1 MARHLRVVQ
10 TQPAEYEAEL
20 EEEDV
25 RTSPPKRPRL
35 MAGLLGGDEGTESL
49 TSSPLA
55 QPPGARAIAQ
65 ATQLRSAVEDFLG
78 RAHGADDVALFD
90 AAVQRSI
97 VSDPRYDFC
106 VQVLSATGRAGH
118 IEPAFVMDTTQ
129 ADHERRTLQTVLQRR
144 SKIAELL
151 HQISTQREVLEEA
164 EHARVLEAT
173 SGVTERIRRLR
184 EEESKIDQDIRQLS
198 PMITELSTLLDRF
211 GRLVLRPG
219 EIDWPVV
226 TARWSNR
233 VLEEWASLVAQRKV
247 LSRELRQSNRLL
259 GVINKDRATAQEG
272 WGTDAFARTPIGRQ
286 LASDDP
292 SLFDLPERQRIGH
305 AIFAMVLPVLMI
317 DVPVLSSP
325 TWFEGAP
332 YPSLFDDAL
341 FEHLILGSFVMALK
355 TALTPTTQPGGR
367 RAGGAARGGAAA
379 AAPTAPTLALNPTFA
394 FWSAVL
400 MPLLRESAMVKRLA
414 EDFSLNINDDR
425 SLAYLFYQTDIYLPE
440 DLRRPEE
447 ASLDE
452 GETEEPSSSSSDASV
467 AKRFL
472 TSWFGSDA
480 PKPPVRSDG
489 RVIRRL
495 QEQRRPL
502 QYGVGYDADAS
513 ENPIFVRLFPWLTQF
528 PPGGSLSKDVKSEAT
543 VDALL
548 YAQCLQQG
556 LASLIAE
563 GGVAAVFNLIWRAFD
578 RLDLTAPQLAAA
590 RDVFLKELELRF
602 AALFFGDR
610 YFESWAL
617 AQSLKQLYQQNEVM
631 PRFLAALL
639 RTGDALSSDVFKI
652 ASEQERQ
659 RMVDAEAY
667 RFEEAFIHGQALGTV
682 IQEDLQQGR
691 SDAPTLTDVQTGLER
706 LSPDR
711 VRRLGLLPR
720 VRNIQRLF
728 LSDVDAARLKWPDW
742 ISLSDAK
749 TLRDQWREEGRI
761 VIAPQQRLLEWESL
775 VDDTVLK
782 QLAEQVPGLDLE
794 GAHVALLIEQLQPFL
809 RQWSRSL
816 GQERNAL
823 EERITRLEDR
833 ITILTR
839 QAEADPAVE
848 ARAAGDFSALER
860 ELREENERLDTQRKS
875 LLARANL
882 GHFTALRG
890 DISTAAQAAYSFIR
904 NHRYGRWCDALN
916 GTGGASADEQGIFVL
931 MTTLHSRA
939 RNAFAVLTNA
949 HMVTAEQRSGSRA
962 LYQQTRFNDLTE
974 VEKLNV
980 TATLV
985 RIPPGEILAGSAEA
999 QDLYLGLLQP
1009 PQ

>member
-10 TQPAEYEAEL
+10 TQPAEYEAEIE

-25 RTSPPKRPRL
+25 RASPPKRARL
-35 MAGLLGGDEGTESL
+35 MAGLLGDDEGTESL

-55 QPPGARAIAQ
+55 QPSGGRAIAQ

-144 SKIAELL
+144 TKIAELL
-151 HQISTQREVLEEA
+151 HQIDSQRQVLEEA
-164 EHARVLEAT
+164 EHLRVLEAT
-173 SGVTERIRRLR
+173 SGVTERVRRLR
-184 EEESKIDQDIRQLS
+184 DEETKIEQEIGQIS
-198 PMITELSTLLDRF
+198 PMITDLTVLLDRF
-211 GRLVLRPG
+211 GRLLPRLG
-219 EIDWPVV
+219 EIDWPVA
-226 TARWSNR
+226 TARWSSR
-233 VLEEWASLVAQRKV
+233 VLKEWATLAPRKL
-247 LSRELRQSNRLL
+247 LSRELRQSNHLL
-259 GVINKDRATAQEG
+259 EVISSKDRATAQQG
-272 WGTDAFARTPIGRQ
+272 WGTDGFARTAIGRQ
-286 LASDDP
+286 LASEAISGDP
-292 SLFDLPERQRIGH
+292 SLVDVPERQRIGH
-305 AIFAMVLPVLMI
+305 AIFAMVVPLLMI

-341 FEHLILGSFVMALK
+341 FEHLVMGSFVTGLK
-355 TALTPTTQPGGR
+355 TALTPTTQPTGR
-367 RAGGAARGGAAA
+367 RVGGGGARGAQ
-379 AAPTAPTLALNPTFA
+379 PSLAVNPTTA

-400 MPLLRESAMVKRLA
+400 MPLLRQSAMVRRLA
-414 EDFSLNINDDR
+414 EDFRLDLEDDR
-425 SLAYLFYQTDIYLPE
+425 SLASLFYQTDIYLPD
-440 DLRRPEE
+440 DLQRQEEE
-447 ASLDE
+447 AAR
-452 GETEEPSSSSSDASV
+452 GEVDTEEPSSQASI
-467 AKRFL
+467 AKQFL
-472 TSWFGSDA
+472 TIWLGSNA
-480 PKPPVRSDG
+480 ELPVPSDG

-495 QEQRRPL
+495 QGPRRPL
-502 QYGVGYDADAS
+502 QYGVGYDVDAS
-513 ENPIFVRLFPWLTQF
+513 DNPIFVRLFPWLTKFQL
-528 PPGGSLSKDVKSEAT
+528 GRLSKDVNSEAI
-543 VDALL
+543 VDVLL

-556 LASLIAE
+556 LASLMAE
-563 GGVAAVFNLIWRAFD
+563 GGVAAIFNLIWRAFD
-578 RLDLTAPQLAAA
+578 QLGLTAPQLAAA

-602 AALFFGDR
+602 STLFFQES
-610 YFESWAL
+610 YFDTWTVGPS
-617 AQSLKQLYQQNEVM
+617 SPSSFKQLYQQNEVM

-639 RTGDALSSDVFKI
+639 RTGDALSSNVFKI
-652 ASEQERQ
+652 ASEQETQ
-659 RMVDAEAY
+659 RLIDAEVY
-667 RFEEAFIHGQALGTV
+667 RFEETYRHGLTLGTL
-682 IQEDLQQGR
+682 IQEDLQQGL
-691 SDAPTLTDVQTGLER
+691 SAAPTLADVETGLGR
-706 LSPDR
+706 LGADR
-711 VRRLGLLPR
+711 VRRLGLLQR
-720 VRNIQRLF
+720 VRNLQRLF
-728 LSDVDAARLKWPDW
+728 VSDLEVVNFKWPDW

-749 TLRDQWREEGRI
+749 TLRDQWRDDGRV
-761 VIAPQQRLLEWESL
+761 VIAPQPRLLEWESL
-775 VDDTVLK
+775 VDEGALK
-782 QLAEQVPGLDLE
+782 QLAEQLDGLDLE
-794 GAHVALLIEQLQPFL
+794 GAHVALLIEQLQPFI

-816 GQERNAL
+816 SQERNAL
-823 EERITRLEDR
+823 EERVTRLEDR
-833 ITILTR
+833 ITLLTR
-839 QAEADPAVE
+839 QAQANPALE

-860 ELREENERLDTQRKS
+860 ELREENDRLDKQRQS

-890 DISTAAQAAYSFIR
+890 DISTAAQAAYSFVR

-916 GTGGASADEQGIFVL
+916 GTGGASADGQGIFVL

-939 RNAFAVLTNA
+939 RNAFAILTNA

-985 RIPPGEILAGSAEA
+985 SISPGEILAGSAEA